1 MPWINGRWVEEEEQD
16 WLNNM
21 GIYDDLLSKKAIYD
35 KGPGHPTVLK
45 ELVKTLEDQR
55 DGDGVTPGYNPG
67 RDASIINESMNM
79 QSRTPAAATSL
90 FSMPAPYQRYVAPQQ
105 QVRYMAP
112 RTPMTPTPIDPTYG
126 LAASDP
132 NLQGVTP
139 FSMAST
145 TARPPMMPPPPQRMM
160 PPLNIPG
167 RLPAPVQQPIY
178 DRGPQMQPP
187 VPPQFPSLPPQ
198 MTFDPPPR
206 PPEFQPFPPPQPPVR
221 PPFINPPSI
230 ARPPRPPVRPPMVL
244 PPPPPPI
251 IAQPPRQRPK
261 PPPRPKP
268 TPPPK
273 RKAAPPKRVK
283 RTVASKPPATRPG
296 RTQEGRGPRGA
307 RTITGVSRSQNT
319 QRGDR

>member
-1 MPWINGRWVEEEEQD
+1 MPWINGRWRDEDDD
-16 WLNNM
+16 WLRNM
-21 GIYDDLLSKKAIYD
+21 GIYDDLISQKALYER
-35 KGPGHPTVLK
+35 GPGHPTVIK

-79 QSRTPAAATSL
+79 QAQAPAAATSL
-90 FSMPAPYQRYVAPQQ
+90 FSMPAPYQRYAAPQQ

-145 TARPPMMPPPPQRMM
+145 TARPPMMPPPTPQMM

-187 VPPQFPSLPPQ
+187 PPQVRPP
-198 MTFDPPPR
+198 MPPR
-206 PPEFQPFPPPQPPVR
+206 PPVRPPFIDPT

-273 RKAAPPKRVK
+273 RKAASPKPKQKISRQ
-283 RTVASKPPATRPG
+283 RGYSKGPGDISPTATR
-296 RTQEGRGPRGA
+296 RAADVHKGPKGA
-307 RTITGVSRSQNT
+307 RTITGVSRSPNT